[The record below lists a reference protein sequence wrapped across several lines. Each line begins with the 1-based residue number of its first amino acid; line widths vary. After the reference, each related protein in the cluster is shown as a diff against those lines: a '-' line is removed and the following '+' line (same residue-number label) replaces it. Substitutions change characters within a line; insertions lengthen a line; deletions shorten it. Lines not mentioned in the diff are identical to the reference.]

1 MEKVTRTKGA
11 GRLADKSQDYLTWQ
25 VRSYKVKTKILVV
38 DDEVDVLELM
48 CELFESRGYEPLTAT
63 NGVEA
68 LKVIRED
75 EPDMV
80 ISDIRMPDMDGMQL
94 LEVLSKNYSNIPV
107 IMVTAHGTIETAV
120 EAIKMGARDYV
131 LKPLRLD
138 EILAKVE
145 TIAQLKNLEK
155 ENEYLKSRLA
165 NRFNVKNIIGKSEKM
180 NELFKLIHDVAPT
193 STTVLIQGE
202 NGTGKEL
209 IANAIHHN
217 SPVVNK
223 PFIKLNC
230 AVLAETLLESELFG
244 HVKGSFTGAIKDK
257 IGRFEMANGGTL
269 FLDEIGDISQ
279 NMQVKLLRV
288 LQEGEFE
295 RVGGSETI
303 KVDVR
308 IIAATNQDLEEKI
321 HNGTFRQ
328 DLYYRLNVIPI
339 NVPPLRERK
348 DDIELLVSHFLEKF
362 DEVYKKDIKK
372 IEPDVM
378 RALEDYDWPGNIREL
393 ENYMER
399 AIVLNK
405 SHVLTVAD
413 FHDSVSRKQTAVVE
427 YNEEDGL
434 MTAVELYERE
444 LILSELK
451 KNRGNKAKTAQKFKI
466 NRSTFMSKLKKYNIS
481 SS

>member
-1 MEKVTRTKGA
+1 M
-11 GRLADKSQDYLTWQ
+11 
-25 VRSYKVKTKILVV
+25 KTKILIV
-38 DDEVDVLELM
+38 DDEVDVLDLM
-48 CELFESRGYEPLTAT
+48 RELFESRGYLPLTAT

-68 LKVIRED
+68 LKVVREE

-80 ISDIRMPDMDGMQL
+80 ITDIRMPDMDGMQL
-94 LEVLSKNYSNIPV
+94 LEILSNSYSNIPV

-120 EAIKMGARDYV
+120 EAIKMGAKDYI

-145 TIAQLKNLEK
+145 TIAQLKNLER

-165 NRFNVKNIIGKSEKM
+165 YRFNFKNIIGKSESM

-193 STTVLIQGE
+193 AITVLIQGE

-209 IANAIHHN
+209 IANAIHFN
-217 SPVVNK
+217 SPNVNK

-244 HVKGSFTGAIKDK
+244 HVKGAFTGAIKDK
-257 IGRFEMANGGTL
+257 VGRFELADRGTL
-269 FLDEIGDISQ
+269 FLDEIGEISP

-295 RVGGSETI
+295 RVGEAETI

-308 IIAATNQDLEEKI
+308 IIAASNQDLEEKI
-321 HNGTFRQ
+321 REGTFRQ

-339 NVPPLRERK
+339 HVPPLRERK
-348 DDIELLVSHFLEKF
+348 DDIELLVYHFFEKF
-362 DEVYKKDIKK
+362 DEVYKKNIKK
-372 IEPDVM
+372 IDPEVL
-378 RALEDYDWPGNIREL
+378 RALEEYDWPGNIREL

-405 SHVLTVAD
+405 TDKLSLSD
-413 FHDSVSRKQTAVVE
+413 FPETIGHKQKTVVE
-427 YNEEDGL
+427 FNENDGL
-434 MTAVELYERE
+434 VGAVEAYERQ
-444 LILSELK
+444 LILAELK
-451 KNRGNKAKTAQKFKI
+451 SNKGNKAKTAQKFKI
-466 NRSTFMSKLKKYNIS
+466 NRSTFMSRLKKYDIS